1 MLISLKASRINA
13 GLTSKEAADM
23 VGIHQQTLLKYEKD
37 SSKIPIDLLNKL
49 SAIYQIKSDDI
60 FLGKEYDLIRTIE
73 IKRNKQPT

>member
-1 MLISLKASRINA
+1 MSLKASRTNA
-13 GLTSKEAADM
+13 GLTSKQVAEM

-49 SAIYQIKSDDI
+49 SIIYQIKSDDI

-73 IKRNKQPT
+73 IKRKASQPS